1 MMMMIIIGWGG
12 IGGRCAAFV
21 DRRPISDYRDISLP
35 RSPPRSRSSPT
46 RRRKSVRPFVVR
58 TEITPLP
65 PRHDPTTWLCAPS
78 LTLGG
83 GDDLS
88 PSGQNRGY
96 APNFEIGSRGA
107 EEDRELPRPFS
118 TVCSSVRMTMTPDLL
133 DFCTRT
139 RGYGTIPPPREK
151 ATTTIGRRSSGWG
164 GGGRATED
172 KIDT

>member
-1 MMMMIIIGWGG
+1 MGG
-12 IGGRCAAFV
+12 GVRHSSTD
-21 DRRPISDYRDISLP
+21 DRFPTIVISPSLGP
-35 RSPPRSRSSPT
+35 PPAPAPPRRDAES
-46 RRRKSVRPFVVR
+46 PFVR
-58 TEITPLP
+58 HPYEITPLP
-65 PRHDPTTWLCAPS
+65 PRHNPTTWLCAPS

-88 PSGQNRGY
+88 PCRQNQGY

-164 GGGRATED
+164 GGGRTTED
-172 KIDT
+172 NIDT